1 MIAFAVITW
10 LTLSVPVG
18 CLAGRLI
25 GAGMVDRAK
34 GAKP

>member
-18 CLAGRLI
+18 CLASRLI
-25 GAGMVDRAK
+25 GAGMVDMKRET
-34 GAKP
+34 PP